1 MRIYLFDNQEVIKFL
16 TYVSTDIT
24 TQKVIVTSTKT
35 GCQRVLRNCEKAVPK
50 HIGEPLQPSL

>member
-24 TQKVIVTSTKT
+24 TQKDFLTKY
-35 GCQRVLRNCEKAVPK
+35 RVRIP
-50 HIGEPLQPSL
+50 

>member
-24 TQKVIVTSTKT
+24 TQKEICKKIH
-35 GCQRVLRNCEKAVPK
+35 VLSRSGHK
-50 HIGEPLQPSL
+50 